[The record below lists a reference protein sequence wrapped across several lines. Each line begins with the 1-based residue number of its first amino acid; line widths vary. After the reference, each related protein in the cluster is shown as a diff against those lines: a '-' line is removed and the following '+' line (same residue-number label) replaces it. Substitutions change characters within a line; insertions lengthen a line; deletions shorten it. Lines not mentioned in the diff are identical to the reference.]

1 MNALATHKP
10 LPIRLMAALGAMVA
24 CCYLVW
30 LGLWNVRFYHPDYAL
45 LGPLAVYLAYV
56 ASRRLNTLSRHD
68 LWQALGG
75 ACLVVAGSLVFH
87 SLYLWYR
94 HIEVIPYST
103 NSLTT
108 RVELSQVS
116 ALARLYLA
124 PALTITLAV
133 FEFGRAHFSVS
144 WRRLYIALTSL
155 GLSLFAIHLYLRF
168 G

>member
-30 LGLWNVRFYHPDYAL
+30 LGLRNVRFYHPDYAL
-45 LGPLAVYLAYV
+45 IGPLAGYLAYV

-75 ACLVVAGSLVFH
+75 ACLVVTGSLVIH

-108 RVELSQVS
+108 RVELSLVS
-116 ALARLYLA
+116 AQARLYLA
-124 PALTITLAV
+124 PALAVTLAV
-133 FEFGRAHFSVS
+133 FEFGRVHFSGG
-144 WRRLYIALTSL
+144 WRRLYITLTGL

-168 G
+168 S